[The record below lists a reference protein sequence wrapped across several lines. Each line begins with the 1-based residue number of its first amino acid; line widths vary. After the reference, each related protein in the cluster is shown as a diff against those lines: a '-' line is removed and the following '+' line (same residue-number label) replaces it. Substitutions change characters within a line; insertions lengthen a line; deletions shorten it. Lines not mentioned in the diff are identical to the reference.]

1 MNSKHLLVA
10 AALLVVFVVLP
21 GVLLFGKPWKAE
33 SPSVDPEAL
42 TRLQD
47 RMAVVEKDLADF
59 KDKLRSERE
68 HLQRI
73 LDGMTRVVG
82 SSGSGGAA
90 AHGRAGADETA
101 GEVPAGASG
110 RPASRGGASLTLET
124 ALAALLDRKMSW
136 DDREKIWK
144 RIREAGLTDDVIKEL
159 EKRVAA
165 NPKDPDAQTDL
176 GNAYLKKIEEVPQGP
191 ESGLWAGKADSAYDK
206 ALELNP
212 EHWDSRFMKAT
223 ALSFWPPVFGKQG
236 EAVKHFETLVA
247 QQERQTARESF
258 AETYYFLGN
267 MYQQMGK
274 IDQAVATWQRG
285 LKLFPDNAHLQQ
297 QIANSGS
304 IPR

>member
-10 AALLVVFVVLP
+10 VALLAVFVVLP
-21 GVLLFGKPWKAE
+21 AMFIVKSWKAE

-42 TRLQD
+42 NRVQD
-47 RMAVVEKDLADF
+47 RLTALEKDLTDF
-59 KDKLRSERE
+59 KDGIRADRER
-68 HLQRI
+68 LQRA
-73 LDGMTRVVG
+73 LEGLTRMAASTG
-82 SSGSGGAA
+82 AGGAA
-90 AHGRAGADETA
+90 HLRSGDDEPV
-101 GEVPAGASG
+101 EVPAAASG
-110 RPASRGGASLTLET
+110 RPASRGAGALTVET
-124 ALAALLDRKMSW
+124 ALAALLDRKLSW
-136 DDREKIWK
+136 DDKEKLWK

-191 ESGLWAGKADSAYDK
+191 ESGKWAGKADEAYDK

-212 EHWDSRFMKAT
+212 EHWESRFMKAT

-236 EAVKHFETLVA
+236 EAVKHYETLLA
-247 QQERQTARESF
+247 QQERQTARDGF

-274 IDQAVATWQRG
+274 IDQAVSTWQRG
-285 LKLFPDNAHLQQ
+285 LKLFPENAHLMQ
-297 QIANSGS
+297 QIANAGS
-304 IPR
+304 LRR